1 MAVNLIF
8 PKQLMKTVIG
18 GFSTI
23 DVPALDFRSLEEAGQ
38 FVKVYGYDLALTDE
52 VEAVW
57 RIFSDA
63 IEIMQKYILEKDE
76 KIPEVLSSRE
86 KLQDIRRLLLY
97 ASTRDHASNTV
108 QLWSCAI
115 LRVMHC
121 VGHVENDLFF
131 NYTSEIQD
139 QIFKPIQAHIVST
152 DKGEL
157 VLGSKDDPDLIHLE
171 RFEMK
176 AFKEKHS
183 MVIKTLSKPETVAI
197 DIFDKMGVRFVTK
210 SVFDAFRVIRY
221 LRVHNLI
228 CFANVMPNQSKNT
241 LFPTNLFL
249 ETVDSFIEQK
259 KPFEADD
266 IEDKLKQLIQS
277 DSHRAQYKEKF
288 NPFSDSDHKVI
299 KFICRHLMKIKTAN
313 GLIRFFYPYEIQIM
327 DYQTY
332 IGNLAGTASHGEYK
346 RRQRKAAHDRVLGEI
361 YFSPRQGI

>member
-1 MAVNLIF
+1 
-8 PKQLMKTVIG
+8 MKTVIG

-23 DVPALDFRSLEEAGQ
+23 DVPALDFDSLEEAGQ
-38 FVKVYGYDLALTDE
+38 FLKVYGYDLDQAEE
-52 VEAVW
+52 VEAAW
-57 RIFSDA
+57 RVFASAVD
-63 IEIMQKYILEKDE
+63 IMQRYILEKDE
-76 KIPEVLSSRE
+76 KIPDVLNSRE

-121 VGHVENDLFF
+121 VAHVENDLFF

-139 QIFKPIQAHIVST
+139 QIFKPIQSHIATSDKQELFLGESGSGDRVS
-152 DKGEL
+152 
-157 VLGSKDDPDLIHLE
+157 LE
-171 RFEMK
+171 KFEMK

-221 LRVHNLI
+221 LRVKNLI

-249 ETVDSFIEQK
+249 ETIDSFLEQK
-259 KPFEADD
+259 KPFEPDE
-266 IEDKLKQLIQS
+266 IEDKLKSLMQS
-277 DSHRAQYKEKF
+277 DAHRAQYKEKF
-288 NPFSDSDHKVI
+288 NPFSDTDHKVI
-299 KFICRHLMKIKTAN
+299 KFICRHLMKIKTPN

-332 IGNLAGTASHGEYK
+332 VSNLAGTASHGEYK

-361 YFSPRQGI
+361 YFSPRAGS